1 MATAPTPQP
10 RRAAIY
16 TRLSKARNGDTLACQ
31 RQEKE
36 CRKLAA
42 SLGWEVVRVYTDN
55 DFSAFTGKARPGHK
69 ELLEALEAENV
80 DALLAWDSDR
90 LHRRP
95 RDLER
100 LIDIIEGRKL
110 PVRTVTSGEIDLST
124 PSGRAMART
133 LVAWANYES
142 EHKGERI
149 RSALA
154 QARERGKAPGGVRHY
169 GYTAGWAP
177 TIVPDE
183 AEHLRH
189 AKDLLLRGASLNAAV
204 RALEARGAVTVG
216 NSKHPPRPFDRR
228 GLKRVLLSPRLA
240 GRRTYK
246 GGLVGDGDWDPI
258 FTPAEHL
265 RLQALFQQGD
275 EAKIGRRPSHL
286 LTGIIVCG
294 ECGNAMHRN
303 RGRVDRR
310 RGQLSGAVYAC
321 MPAPG
326 SPACRRVSINQANS
340 DEAIRRIV
348 IDQLD
353 AVRHQPV
360 ALDDGV
366 AELEAEL
373 SELDARAGSLGRD
386 FADGLIGRDA
396 LIGGNAQ
403 LERRRRTLQQQL
415 NAHRGSSLAQAW
427 TEDSRDLRVL
437 WPEAGASSESPLTL
451 DDRRQLVKMVI
462 RRISVRR
469 VGKGIW
475 IPAHERMDID
485 WADSGFA
492 GPTASPAVQ

>member
-1 MATAPTPQP
+1 MYNLRMAAAPAPQP

-16 TRLSKARNGDTLACQ
+16 TRLSKSRNGDTLACQ

-42 SLGWEVVRVYTDN
+42 SLGWEVVRVFTDN

-69 ELLEALEAENV
+69 ELLEALDGGVA

-90 LHRRP
+90 LHRQP

-110 PVRTVTSGEIDLST
+110 PLRTVTSGEIDLST

-133 LVAWANYES
+133 LVAWAAYES

-149 RSALA
+149 RSSLE
-154 QARERGKAPGGVRHY
+154 QAREHGKAPGGVRHY
-169 GYTAGWAP
+169 GYTAGWSP
-177 TIVPDE
+177 TIVPEE
-183 AEHLRH
+183 ADHLRH
-189 AKDLLLRGASLNAAV
+189 ARDLLLAGASLNAAV

-216 NSKHPPRPFDRR
+216 NAKHPPRPFDRR

-246 GGLVGDGDWDPI
+246 GGLVGDGDWEPI
-258 FTPAEHL
+258 LTPAEHL
-265 RLQALFQQGD
+265 RLRALFQQGD
-275 EAKIGRRPSHL
+275 EAKVGRRPSHL

-294 ECGNAMHRN
+294 ECGQPMHRN
-303 RGRVDRR
+303 RGRIDRR

-326 SPACRRVSINQANS
+326 SPACRRVSINQANA
-340 DEAIRRIV
+340 DEATRRIV

-353 AVRHQPV
+353 AVRHEPV
-360 ALDDGV
+360 AVDDGV
-366 AELEAEL
+366 ARLEAEL
-373 SELDARAGSLGRD
+373 LEVDARASSLGRD

-403 LERRRRTLQQQL
+403 LEKRRRDLQQQL
-415 NAHRGSSLAQAW
+415 NGHRRSSLAHVLA
-427 TEDSRDLRVL
+427 EDSRDLQVL
-437 WPEAGASSESPLTL
+437 WPEPNVSKESPLSL
-451 DDRRQLVKMVI
+451 DDRRQLVRMVM

-469 VGKGIW
+469 VGKGVW
-475 IPAHERMDID
+475 IPAHQRMDIQ
-485 WADSGFA
+485 WADSG
-492 GPTASPAVQ
+492 